1 MKLYE
6 IPKGSR
12 IKAETRNEHGKLGD
26 FIIFHRLDGM
36 YSFCTV
42 EGTEDVCHLSATQEL
57 ALSEEGNY
65 YELC

>member
-6 IPKGSR
+6 ILEGSR
-12 IKAETRNEHGKLGD
+12 IKAETTNEHGKLGD
-26 FIIFHRLDGM
+26 FIIFHRIDGR

-42 EGTEDVCHLSATQEL
+42 EGTENVCHLSATQEL
-57 ALSEEGNY
+57 ALSEDGNY